1 MSDPFQTATPDTSP
15 FVHTPYDPERGREWI
30 RGAVTVVA
38 MLIFAGVVGGYLYGA
53 LAISDKDHWD
63 RFKEASAVVLPAVTS
78 VLGSA
83 LGFYFGSQKR

>member
-1 MSDPFQTATPDTSP
+1 MNDPFNTSP
-15 FVHTPYDPERGREWI
+15 HSPPPLVQTPYDPEKGREWI

-53 LAISDKDHWD
+53 LTISDSAHWD